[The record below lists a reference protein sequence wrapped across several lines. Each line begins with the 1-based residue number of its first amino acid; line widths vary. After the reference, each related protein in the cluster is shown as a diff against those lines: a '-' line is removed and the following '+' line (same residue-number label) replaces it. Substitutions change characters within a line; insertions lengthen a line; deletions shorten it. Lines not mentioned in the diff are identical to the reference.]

1 MAKKSRSSAHRAGE
15 RKNRVRGRPDSDFAA
30 PLNHEQ
36 ARLQDWLR
44 QVRFKKTLFGGVR
57 ESDLWKKLL
66 ELNSIYEAALSA
78 ERARYDA
85 LLAQCAPVESQP
97 DDEDYDEPFQDSE
110 APDDLD
116 FGDDSLNY
124 EDWDFLDYEEHG
136 RLDDE

>member
-1 MAKKSRSSAHRAGE
+1 MAKKSRSSAHRGGE

-66 ELNSIYEAALSA
+66 ELNSLYEAALSA

-85 LLAQCAPVESQP
+85 LLAQRPPLDAQP
-97 DDEDYDEPFQDSE
+97 DYEDDEEPLQDSE

-116 FGDDSLNY
+116 FGDNSLDY
-124 EDWDFLDYEEHG
+124 DTWDFLDYEEHG